1 MVAINRQQ
9 IEALL
14 QRYFEAETD
23 VQEERQLKAYFQ
35 SGDIDPAFEVYRDLF
50 TLTNTNQTIEIS
62 DDFEKRLMS
71 KIQQAPV
78 IRIGVRKVMAIA
90 ASLALV
96 VAAGWWAINQQNT
109 TDSAQ
114 LVMEDTYDDPEEA
127 YRQVTAALALMSST
141 MDKGQQ
147 MTIQSVAPAQQLGV
161 IQMN

>member
-1 MVAINRQQ
+1 MVAISRQE
-9 IEALL
+9 IEMLL

-35 SGDIDPAFEVYRDLF
+35 SGSVDPAFEVYRDLF
-50 TLTNTNQTIEIS
+50 TLTNTDQTIEIS
-62 DDFEKRLMS
+62 DDFENRLMS
-71 KIQQAPV
+71 KIQQTPV
-78 IRIGVRKVMAIA
+78 IRIGIRRAMAIA

-96 VAAGWWAINQQNT
+96 VVAGWWVINQQNNK
-109 TDSAQ
+109 DASQ

-147 MTIQSVAPAQQLGV
+147 MTIQSVVPAQQLGV
-161 IQMN
+161 IQIN

>member
-1 MVAINRQQ
+1 MAAINRKE
-9 IEALL
+9 IDMLL

-23 VQEERQLKAYFQ
+23 IQEERKLKAYFQ
-35 SGDIDPAFEVYRDLF
+35 SGDIDPSFHIYRDLF
-50 TLTNTNQTIEIS
+50 TLTNTDQSIEIS
-62 DDFEKRLMS
+62 NDFEKRLMT
-71 KIQQAPV
+71 KIQQTPV
-78 IRIGVRKVMAIA
+78 IRFGIRRVMAIA

-96 VAAGWWAINQQNT
+96 VAAGWWVINQRNN
-109 TDSAQ
+109 TDSSQ

>member
-1 MVAINRQQ
+1 MEAINRKE

-23 VQEERQLKAYFQ
+23 VHEERQLKAYFN
-35 SGDIDPAFEVYRDLF
+35 SGEIDPSFEVYRDF
-50 TLTNTNQTIEIS
+50 FVLTHHDQSVELS
-62 DDFEKRLMS
+62 DSFEHRLMD
-71 KIQQAPV
+71 KIKPAPIISIG
-78 IRIGVRKVMAIA
+78 IRRVMAIA
-90 ASLALV
+90 ASLALLI
-96 VAAGWWAINQQNT
+96 AAGWWVINERN
-109 TDSAQ
+109 SPEAGA

-147 MTIQSVAPAQQLGV
+147 MTIQSVAPAQELGV

>member
-1 MVAINRQQ
+1 MAAINRQE
-9 IEALL
+9 IEILL

-35 SGDIDPAFEVYRDLF
+35 SGDLDPAFEVYRDLF
-50 TLTNTNQTIEIS
+50 ILTNADQSIEIS
-62 DDFEKRLMS
+62 DDFEKRLLT
-71 KIQQAPV
+71 KIQQSPV
-78 IRIGVRKVMAIA
+78 VRIGIRRVMAIA
-90 ASLALV
+90 ASLILV
-96 VAAGWWAINQQNT
+96 VVAGWWVINQQNSKDAT
-109 TDSAQ
+109 E